1 MRYFSRRT
9 ECIEMPFFSRVL
21 GNLSVGA
28 KLLLGFGLALLLTMG
43 VALAAFRSL
52 DVLHQHTEQMRIES
66 RIQMSILRARVAEK
80 EFALSLASSAA
91 EEVRSTVDKL
101 VTELGQA
108 AELNSDRVAM
118 SEAAKGYSTQF
129 LGFADSLRRAR
140 DARLRMQELAQAAG
154 NSFTVLLLDQLDKV
168 NSDIDQGVSSKSDEL
183 VLLEHI
189 AALRDKL
196 TKLRDY
202 EAYYSLD
209 GEDRY
214 RNDWE
219 VIMIDLLSAMQV
231 LDLGSQGQESLQE
244 ARDALRDY
252 RKAFDEFVEA
262 RQHIAQSSA
271 AMGAETQKVS
281 ELLAQANEQQT
292 QAIQT
297 SKDKVYR
304 QLGLITALALI
315 LGGTASWSIRQ
326 LIVQPLRQAVE
337 LAQRVAAG
345 DLTHGSVAE
354 KRNDELG
361 QLLETVYGMLGSL
374 RGVVGRIGT
383 GVNKL
388 NGASFCLD
396 EVIQRSTMGVATQQ
410 RETEMAAAAMR
421 QMSASAQEVA
431 RNAGEASEAVSQA
444 DNLANKG
451 NEMMRQAGGK
461 IDLLAKEMTGCAEAM
476 ASLLVESLSIGS
488 ILDVIKSVATQT
500 NLLALNAAIEAARA
514 GEHGRG
520 FAVVADEVRA
530 LAQRTQLST
539 EEIEGLIDRLR
550 GVAQQAA
557 GRLHGSRTLTDEAV
571 ILARQASEALELITS
586 AVSRIEQTNQ
596 QITLAS
602 EQQTIVAGEVSR
614 NMERVREVAES
625 REQESNQLQS
635 STEELQQVGR
645 ELNSAVDH
653 FRT

>member
-1 MRYFSRRT
+1 
-9 ECIEMPFFSRVL
+9 MPFFSRVL

-28 KLLLGFGLALLLTMG
+28 KLLLGFGLVLLLTMG

-52 DVLHQHTEQMRIES
+52 DVLHQHTEQMTIES

-91 EEVRSTVDKL
+91 DEVRSTVDKL

-108 AELNSDRVAM
+108 AEMNSDRVAM

-168 NSDIDQGVSSKSDEL
+168 NSDIDKRVVSSNSDEM

-219 VIMIDLLSAMQV
+219 VIMIDLLSAMQA
-231 LDLGSQGQESLQE
+231 LDLGSQGQVSLQE

-315 LGGTASWSIRQ
+315 LGGAASWSIRQ
-326 LIVQPLRQAVE
+326 LIVQPLRHAVE

-374 RGVVGRIGT
+374 RGMVGRIGA

-388 NGASFCLD
+388 NGASSCLD
-396 EVIQRSTMGVATQQ
+396 EVIQRSTTGVATQQ
-410 RETEMAAAAMR
+410 RETELAAAAMR

-431 RNAGEASEAVSQA
+431 RNAGEAREAVSQA

-476 ASLLVESLSIGS
+476 ASLLAESHSIGT